1 MIRAEHVVRG
11 LLAVAILAGAIA
23 LAAPIAERVVGTLHA
38 AASET
43 ARSGPHQRHPHRVR
57 GAAASRRAAQDGPA
71 RTAGTVERVLVKV
84 AIALGILLAATAA
97 VGALIAAPRLRAR
110 RRRRYE
116 AFRIH
121 LTGNDQTSLGNLV
134 QAAGAMGDAIAQWPR
149 DRARHGQPAFGF
161 LVAYDP
167 RKGGEVTLAVVC
179 VREHAAA
186 LDGALQQAY
195 PNVRIGHQFAPEYRP
210 LDVRICP
217 PALIRLRKRREPF
230 HPVID
235 LEGRRGDVSSVSEG
249 IAEMLHSLK
258 QPAAVWFCCVPAN
271 SGSGY
276 LRKRHRRSERF
287 RRSREGSL
295 RSGEWRD
302 REPEPSVDREEAR
315 QSAEIA
321 EGATFFVD
329 AQIAGPDYQ
338 TCKALHAKLRNLP
351 GARNELV
358 RRPMIW
364 RRGLYRRR
372 FQSFTPPLVLRG
384 AGKVMTA
391 SEMAGLLELPSARL
405 KTPVARL
412 TLPRVDA
419 PPKAVQGIG
428 RSTGKHA
435 TGAGAQDGAESG
447 ETLECMLA
455 LADENREAET
465 DERRAA

>member
-1 MIRAEHVVRG
+1 VIRTEHVVRG
-11 LLAVAILAGAIA
+11 VLAAAIVAGAVV
-23 LAAPIAERVVGTLHA
+23 LAAPIALRVVGTLHA
-38 AASET
+38 AASGT
-43 ARSGPHQRHPHRVR
+43 ARSGPHQRHGHRVR
-57 GAAASRRAAQDGPA
+57 HAAARRRAAQDGLA
-71 RTAGTVERVLVKV
+71 RTVGNVERTLLKV
-84 AIALGILLAATAA
+84 GIALAILLGAAAA
-97 VGALIAAPRLRAR
+97 VAALAAARRLWAR

-134 QAAGAMGDAIAQWPR
+134 QAVGAMGDAIAQWPR
-149 DRARHGQPAFGF
+149 DRATRGQPTFGF
-161 LVAYDP
+161 LIAYDS

-179 VREHAAA
+179 VREHAAT

-195 PNVRIGHQFAPEYRP
+195 PNVRVGHDFVPDYRP
-210 LDVRICP
+210 LDVLIRP

-258 QPAAVWFCCVPAN
+258 RPAAVWFCCAPAN
-271 SGSGY
+271 SGTGY
-276 LRKRHRRSERF
+276 LRKRHRRAERF

-329 AQIAGPDYQ
+329 VQIAGPDYQ
-338 TCKALHAKLRNLP
+338 TCRALHAKLRNLP

-358 RRPMIW
+358 RRPMVW

-384 AGKVMTA
+384 AGKLMTA
-391 SEMAGLLELPSARL
+391 SELAGLLELPSARL
-405 KTPVARL
+405 KVPVRRL

-419 PPKAVQGIG
+419 PP
-428 RSTGKHA
+428 STAQSEARA
-435 TGAGAQDGAESG
+435 TARHTRERRQRVDASCE
-447 ETLECMLA
+447 ETLQRMA
-455 LADENREAET
+455 AIPDEDLDRGEH
-465 DERRAA
+465 RKAA